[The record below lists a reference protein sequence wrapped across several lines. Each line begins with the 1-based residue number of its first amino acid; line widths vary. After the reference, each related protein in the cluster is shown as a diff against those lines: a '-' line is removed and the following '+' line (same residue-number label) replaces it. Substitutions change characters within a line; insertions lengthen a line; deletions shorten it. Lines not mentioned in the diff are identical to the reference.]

1 MLNQVKQHKIAP
13 MPNISKRG
21 TQMPASPIR
30 KLVPYAE
37 EAKERG
43 VKVYHLNIG
52 QPDIKTPEVA
62 INAMHDLKMDVIEY
76 SHSAG
81 IESYR
86 KKLVTHYKGMG
97 IHININQL
105 MVTTGGSEAIS
116 LAFLSCLDPGDE
128 VIVPEPFYANYY
140 GFASSTGVK
149 VVPVISDIDTGFAL
163 PSFSEIEKLVTKK
176 TRALFICNPNNP
188 TGYLYSR
195 EELEQLK
202 KMVLKHNLYLLSDE
216 VYREFCYDDAE
227 HISVMELEG
236 LEEHAVMIDSVSKR
250 YSECGLRIGML
261 VTRNAR
267 IIETALKFAQARLS
281 PPSLGQVAAEASL
294 ETPESYFKQVNAEYH
309 KRRNFLVEK
318 LNQIPGVYTPMPKG
332 AFYTVAK
339 LPVDDADKFCQWILS
354 DFSYKNQ
361 TVMMAPASGF
371 YITPGKG
378 RQEVRIAYVL
388 NIEDLSNAIKTLEK
402 ALEAY
407 PGRI

>member
-1 MLNQVKQHKIAP
+1 
-13 MPNISKRG
+13 MPNISNRG

-30 KLVPYAE
+30 RLVPYAE

-62 INAMHDLKMDVIEY
+62 INAMHQLKMDVIEY

-86 KKLVTHYKGMG
+86 KKLVTYYRG
-97 IHININQL
+97 IGINININQL
-105 MVTTGGSEAIS
+105 LVTTGGSEAIS

-176 TRALFICNPNNP
+176 TRAIFICNPNNP
-188 TGYLYSR
+188 TGYLYPR

-202 KMVLKHNLYLLSDE
+202 KIVLKHNLYLLSDE

-281 PPSLGQVAAEASL
+281 PPSLGQIAAEASL
-294 ETPESYFKQVNAEYH
+294 ETPDSYFKEVNAEYN

-318 LNQIPGVYTPMPKG
+318 LNQIPGVFTPLPKG

-388 NIEDLSNAIKTLEK
+388 NIEDLSNAIKTLEM

>member
-1 MLNQVKQHKIAP
+1 
-13 MPNISKRG
+13 MPNISNRG
-21 TQMPASPIR
+21 KQMPASPIR
-30 KLVPYAE
+30 RLVPFAE

-52 QPDIKTPEVA
+52 QPDIKTPKSA
-62 INAMHDLKMDVIEY
+62 IDSMHNLKMNVIEY

-81 IESYR
+81 IKSYR
-86 KKLVTHYKGMG
+86 KKLIKYYNEIG
-97 IHININQL
+97 IDINYNQL
-105 MVTTGGSEAIS
+105 MITTGGSEAIS

-149 VVPVISDIDTGFAL
+149 VIPVCSDIDTGFAL
-163 PSFSEIEKLVTKK
+163 PAFSEIEKLITPK
-176 TRALFICNPNNP
+176 TRAIFICNPNNP

-202 KMVLKHNLYLLSDE
+202 EIVVKHNLYLLSDE
-216 VYREFCYDDAE
+216 VYREFCYDDVQ
-227 HISVMELEG
+227 HISILELEG
-236 LEEHAVMIDSVSKR
+236 LEEHAIMIDSVSKR

-261 VTRNAR
+261 ITRNSR

-281 PPSLGQVAAEASL
+281 PPALGQIAAEASL
-294 ETPESYFKQVNAEYH
+294 DTPNTYFKQINTEYN
-309 KRRNFLVEK
+309 KRRNFLVDK

-339 LPVDDADKFCQWILS
+339 LPVDDADKFCQWVLS

-361 TVMMAPASGF
+361 TLMMAPASGF

-378 RQEVRIAYVL
+378 KKEVRLAYVL
-388 NIEDLSNAIKTLEK
+388 NIEDLSKALETLEK

-407 PGRI
+407 PGRV